1 MGWWVVRILLL
12 FDNVFWVQG
21 SEPHGLRRRL
31 PLIRSFS
38 SRPSKL
44 ASLWSSRVRRGI
56 LGFFSPSDGRFVSL
70 LRSGLYGRISVE
82 EVRVGVWG

>member
-1 MGWWVVRILLL
+1 MVRRLLL
-12 FDNVFWVQG
+12 FDDVFLVQG
-21 SEPHGLRRRL
+21 SEPYGLRRQL

-70 LRSGLYGRISVE
+70 LSSGRYGRILVE
-82 EVRVGVWG
+82 EARVGVWG